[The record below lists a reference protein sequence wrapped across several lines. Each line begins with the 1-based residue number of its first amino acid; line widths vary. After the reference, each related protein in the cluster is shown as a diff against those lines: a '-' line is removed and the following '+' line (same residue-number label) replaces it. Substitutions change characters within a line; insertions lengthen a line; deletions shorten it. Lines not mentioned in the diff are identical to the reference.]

1 MDAVLRELPLALS
14 DTGRIVGHF
23 TYFLLVLS
31 MLMRSM
37 AWLRGI
43 AIVAGVAKIIY
54 RSVFVFDPISILWES
69 VFVLVNLGQLLIL
82 WWMNRPPNV
91 TAEEQYMLDV
101 LAPHLP
107 PAAARALLGRVEWRE
122 VAAGVHLAEQGN
134 VVGGLIFISKG
145 DVDVMVAG
153 RIVGQCGRGDFVGEM
168 TWEKGGPAT
177 ATVVARSA
185 VRYAWFERE
194 GLRKVLGKVN
204 LLRYAISASFSRNL
218 IEKVARR
225 NRAAVETAP
234 VT

>member
-43 AIVAGVAKIIY
+43 AVVAGIAKIIY

-69 VFVLVNLGQLLIL
+69 VFVLVNLGQLIVL
-82 WWMNRPPNV
+82 WWMNRPPRV
-91 TAEEQYMLDV
+91 TEEEKYMLDT

-107 PAAARALLGRVEWRE
+107 PAAARALLARVEWRE
-122 VAAGVHLAEQGN
+122 AAAGTHLTDEGKA
-134 VVGGLIFISKG
+134 VGGLLFVSAG
-145 DVDVMVAG
+145 DVDVVVAG
-153 RIVGQCGRGDFVGEM
+153 RTVAQCSRGDFIGEM
-168 TWEKGGPAT
+168 TWEEGNPAT
-177 ATVVARSA
+177 ATAVARSG

-194 GLRKVLGKVN
+194 GLRKVLGRVN
-204 LLRYAISASFSRNL
+204 LLRYALSASFSRNL
-218 IEKVARR
+218 IQKIARR
-225 NRAAVETAP
+225 NKAAIEAAP